1 MPKGNVT
8 AVLAWGIRNASATR
22 LMGIAGKGLH
32 EERGEF
38 SCSEVVRRISVSGE
52 ASCGGQNRTAT
63 PQNGQNEPI
72 TSLKMPGRF
81 SLDPTGQE
89 A

>member
-52 ASCGGQNRTAT
+52 AGCGGQNPHIDSAGRPKRAYY
-63 PQNGQNEPI
+63 Q
-72 TSLKMPGRF
+72 LKDARAIF
-81 SLDPTGQE
+81 